1 MNAVFY
7 IDGRMPERM
16 SLPFIS
22 QLYEITKPYCKS
34 LPQIYELDGK
44 EGLRYNVKYAEKIMN
59 TFDDVIFVTNMTYF
73 LDNSIVWNQ
82 EVKMPMVWIL
92 IDGEWKH
99 ICSLT
104 TKELRNGHNLE
115 KMYISGAFT
124 DED

>member
-7 IDGRMPERM
+7 IDGRIPERM

-22 QLYEITKPYCKS
+22 QLYEITDPYCKS

-73 LDNSIVWNQ
+73 LNNAIVWNQ

-92 IDGEWKH
+92 VDGKWQH
-99 ICSLT
+99 INSLT
-104 TKELRNGHNLE
+104 DKELRHGHNLE
-115 KMYISGAFT
+115 KMYINGVFT
-124 DED
+124 DEE